1 MNPHLIF
8 LGADFIRQ
16 ILNPP
21 QPILLKSPS
30 NYLYTKLQQ
39 IPFPPNVSIAPD
51 KQLLR
56 SQRIAENAARSARA
70 KVAQANALAER
81 ETEIRGQTWALR
93 ESERRAALEEKRKQE
108 EDEQIRRVN
117 ELYESRKFSN
127 ARATWEFAG
136 YKESVLKYER
146 DTGMQWRH
154 SPDTFP
160 EEFEEARGKEEEKER
175 ERKREEEKA
184 KLITIRTRNPRK

>member
-1 MNPHLIF
+1 LK
-8 LGADFIRQ
+8 GADFIRQ

-21 QPILLKSPS
+21 RPVLLKSPS
-30 NYLYTKLQQ
+30 NYLYTKLSQ
-39 IPFPPNVSIAPD
+39 IAFPPNVSISPD

-56 SQRIAENAARSARA
+56 TQRIAENAARSARA
-70 KVAQANALAER
+70 KAIRAKALADHQAHV
-81 ETEIRGQTWALR
+81 RGKQWELR
-93 ESERRAALEEKRKQE
+93 ELDRRHAEEEKRRKE

-136 YKESVLKYER
+136 LKESVRKYEAE
-146 DTGMQWRH
+146 TKKQWRH

-160 EEFEEARGKEEEKER
+160 EEFEEATRKAEEKEAERKSEEEEK
-175 ERKREEEKA
+175 
-184 KLITIRTRNPRK
+184 IQFVTIKTRNPRR